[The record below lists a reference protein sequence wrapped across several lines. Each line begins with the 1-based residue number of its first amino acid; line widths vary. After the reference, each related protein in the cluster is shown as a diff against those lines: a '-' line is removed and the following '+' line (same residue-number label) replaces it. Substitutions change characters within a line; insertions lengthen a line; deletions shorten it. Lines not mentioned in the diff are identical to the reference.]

1 MALAGR
7 QRDCCANS
15 LVNQLI
21 WYTTKWIRSEL
32 SNLPK
37 EDTFGGNSP
46 HPTTKSSRKRILA
59 IHFCR
64 GGNIGHGKTG
74 FLVGLRGHELG
85 LLVGALHRTTVV
97 ICGTS

>member
-7 QRDCCANS
+7 QKDCCANS

-37 EDTFGGNSP
+37 EDTFGGKS
-46 HPTTKSSRKRILA
+46 HPTTKSSKKRVFA
-59 IHFCR
+59 IHLCR
-64 GGNIGHGKTG
+64 GGNISHGKTE
-74 FLVGLRGHELG
+74 FLVGLRGHKLG
-85 LLVGALHRTTVV
+85 L
-97 ICGTS
+97 